1 MNARWSVLVAEDNE
15 NDVLILR
22 HVFAKVSKDVSLAF
36 INDGEEAIKYLR
48 GENGFGDRSKY
59 PFPDV
64 LLLDLKMPRLDGFD
78 VLTWIRNHPPIHRLR
93 VIVFT
98 SSGHELDVERAYD
111 LGASSYFRKPAALND
126 MKSVVDCL
134 RDWLEINQFAIIED
148 AQYSRRKSS
157 EA

>member
-1 MNARWSVLVAEDNE
+1 MTIRWSVLVAEDNE

-22 HVFAKVSKDVSLAF
+22 HVFSKLSTDVFLAF
-36 INDGEEAIKYLR
+36 VNDGEEAIKYLR
-48 GENGFGDRSKY
+48 GENGFSDRAKH

-78 VLTWIRNHPPIHRLR
+78 VLAWLRNHPPLHRLR

-98 SSGHELDVERAYD
+98 SSGHDMDVEKAYD

-126 MKSVVDCL
+126 MKSIVDCL
-134 RDWLEINQFAIIED
+134 RDWLQLNQFAIIDD
-148 AQYSRRKSS
+148 AHYLRKKS
-157 EA
+157 ES